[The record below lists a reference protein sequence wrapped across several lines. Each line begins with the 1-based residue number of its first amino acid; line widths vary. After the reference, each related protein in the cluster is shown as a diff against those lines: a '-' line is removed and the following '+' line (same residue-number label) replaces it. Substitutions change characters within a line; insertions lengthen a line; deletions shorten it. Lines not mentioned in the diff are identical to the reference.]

1 MSKYPILDVYSRDM
15 IGKPRETLQKLCD
28 FLNVTCY
35 DEFVDLASKM
45 IYSKPSKTGYFVKWT
60 KQQKR
65 RVTREISKFQFLKYQ
80 FSFDSD

>member
-1 MSKYPILDVYSRDM
+1 MSKYPILDVYNRDM

-35 DEFVDLASKM
+35 DEFVDLASKI